1 VCGCVRNAQMQ
12 LQNETVRV
20 CAKDVRTRMATHPR
34 AVTGSWVKR
43 PMREV
48 LVEVARND
56 ANQILPFT
64 LIALLP
70 TPDTQAE
77 ESNVEDRMVRC
88 VHAHAS

>member
-1 VCGCVRNAQMQ
+1 M
-12 LQNETVRV
+12 

-34 AVTGSWVKR
+34 AVTGTWVKR

-48 LVEVARND
+48 LVEVALND
-56 ANQILPFT
+56 ANSSSFRH
-64 LIALLP
+64 LL

-77 ESNVEDRMVRC
+77 ESDVEDRMLRC